1 MHIKMMTN
9 LFSGFDPSSG
19 IMALSLNWAST
30 LLGFFFMPY
39 LFWGTPSRTSL
50 WWSLI
55 LETLHKEF
63 KTLLG
68 DKDQGTTLIFMG
80 VFTVILFNNVL
91 GLVPYVFT
99 STSHLAM
106 SLAISLPL
114 WAAFMTYGWFKKT
127 KNMFAHLVPSGTPWT
142 LMPLMVLIETV
153 SNLIRPVTLC
163 VRLSAN
169 MIAGHLL
176 LTLLSSNGPIMSSTT
191 SVLWLLVGQN
201 LLLILE
207 VAVSIIQAYVFTVLV
222 TLYASELD

>member
-1 MHIKMMTN
+1 MMSY

-19 IMALSLNWAST
+19 IMALSLNWVST
-30 LLGFFFMPY
+30 ILGFLFIPY
-39 LFWGTPSRTSL
+39 LFWGMPSRASL
-50 WWSLI
+50 AWSLI
-55 LETLHKEF
+55 METLHKEF

-68 DKDQGTTLIFMG
+68 DKEKGTTLIFVS

-114 WAAFMTYGWFKKT
+114 WVAFMIYGWFKKT
-127 KNMFAHLVPSGTPWT
+127 QHMFAHLVPLGTPWT

-153 SNLIRPVTLC
+153 SNLIRPVTLA

-176 LTLLSSNGPIMSSTT
+176 LTLLGSNGPIMT
-191 SVLWLLVGQN
+191 SLSVMQGLLMGQG

-222 TLYASELD
+222 TLYASEIN